1 MQFTTN
7 SEKNTQFNLNANTDK
22 KAEAGLS
29 FSQKNA
35 TEEQHTKQIFI
46 FIVSNI
52 RTTTFYQRFKCF
64 FDIIPLGQQ
73 C

>member
-1 MQFTTN
+1 MQFATN

-35 TEEQHTKQIFI
+35 TEEQYTKQESVF
-46 FIVSNI
+46 S
-52 RTTTFYQRFKCF
+52 
-64 FDIIPLGQQ
+64 P
-73 C
+73 